1 MSQYDP
7 ILGELESSAGPES
20 SAQTSIHS
28 ARSSR
33 HRPRRHASMPDPGE
47 MDAAFDGPDADND
60 ESDQGE
66 MHGLLSSTRDRGM
79 PGDYDFERD
88 YVSMHFC
95 TPIQHSTARLTA

>member
-1 MSQYDP
+1 MSRYVP
-7 ILGELESSAGPES
+7 IQEDLVSLAGPAS
-20 SAQTSIHS
+20 SGQATTHS

-60 ESDQGE
+60 ELDQGE
-66 MHGLLSSTRDRGM
+66 THGLLSSTRDRGM

-88 YVSMHFC
+88 YVSMHFVHL
-95 TPIQHSTARLTA
+95 ISTVQPG